1 MIQMNKK
8 FVPVMLM
15 PFQDDETID
24 YSTLGALVDRYLAAG
39 AGGLFANCLSSEMFE
54 LSKEEML
61 ESVSFI
67 VDRVSGRVPVVAT
80 GTFEDTI
87 ENQAKF
93 VTEMY
98 ATGVDSVIVIT
109 GLLAKEEDNDEIFQT
124 NVEQLLALTGDIPL
138 GFYECPV
145 PYKRVL
151 SAEFLGKLA
160 ATGRIKYHK
169 DTSLDI
175 DSIHAKIAATR
186 DVKIFGLYD
195 AYMVH
200 AVETWQA
207 GCAGPSCIQGNYCPE
222 MIVWLCAHYDDRSQ
236 KDKVD
241 KVQQFL
247 IDHMDVM
254 HYAYPAS
261 AKYFLQ
267 LSGFKISTTCRR
279 KDIEDID
286 VKVHQRLGELFQ
298 NYEQLARDVNFS
310 QINK

>member
-98 ATGVDSVIVIT
+98 ATGVDSVVVIS
-109 GLLAKEEDNDEIFQT
+109 GVIDKEQDKDEIFQ
-124 NVEQLLALTGDIPL
+124 NNDEQLLEQTGDILL
-138 GFYECPV
+138 GFYECPL

-151 SAEFLGKLA
+151 SEEILGKLA
-160 ATGRIKYHK
+160 ERVRIKYHN
-169 DTSLDI
+169 DTSL
-175 DSIHAKIAATR
+175 K
-186 DVKIFGLYD
+186 
-195 AYMVH
+195 
-200 AVETWQA
+200 
-207 GCAGPSCIQGNYCPE
+207 N
-222 MIVWLCAHYDDRSQ
+222 
-236 KDKVD
+236 
-241 KVQQFL
+241 
-247 IDHMDVM
+247 
-254 HYAYPAS
+254 
-261 AKYFLQ
+261 
-267 LSGFKISTTCRR
+267 
-279 KDIEDID
+279 
-286 VKVHQRLGELFQ
+286 
-298 NYEQLARDVNFS
+298 
-310 QINK
+310 

>member
-1 MIQMNKK
+1 MIQMSKK

-24 YSTLGALVDRYLAAG
+24 YSTLGALVERYLEAG

-67 VDRVSGRVPVVAT
+67 VKRVNGRVPVVAT

-109 GLLAKEEDNDEIFQT
+109 GLLAKEGDSDEVFHA
-124 NVEQLLALTGDIPL
+124 NVEQLVALTGDVPL

-186 DVKIFGLYD
+186 DVEIFGLYD

-200 AVETWQA
+200 AVESLKA
-207 GCAGPSCIQGNYCPE
+207 GSAGLSCIQGNYFPE
-222 MIVWLCAHYDDRSQ
+222 MIVWLCAHYDDLSQ
-236 KDKVD
+236 KEKVD

-261 AKYFLQ
+261 AKYYMK
-267 LSGFKISTTCRR
+267 LSGFNIGTTCRR
-279 KDIEDID
+279 KDIEELDTD
-286 VKVHQRLGELFQ
+286 VRQHLDELLVR
-298 NYEQLARDVNFS
+298 YEHLALDVDFT
-310 QINK
+310 KR